1 MVSVA
6 TDGKAFS
13 EAVLG
18 KTSLTRI
25 WSAGRDELDPVT
37 GFSNEGEF
45 ELCGLT

>member
-6 TDGKAFS
+6 TDGNAFS

-25 WSAGRDELDPVT
+25 WSGRDELDPGT
-37 GFSNEGEF
+37 GFSNEGEL